1 MESTMSNLIP
11 YSVYLSP
18 EHYAK
23 IREHARN
30 RKASSLVRDA
40 ITMIIDGN
48 DPYKAGYHQ
57 AIRDA
62 AKVVD
67 DCKELKPFSFNGKN
81 LCETLF
87 NQINRLETS
96 SGGKNAKKT

>member
-1 MESTMSNLIP
+1 MIKLIP

-23 IREHARN
+23 IKEHAKN

-48 DPYKAGYHQ
+48 DPYKAGYRQ
-57 AIRDA
+57 AVRDA
-62 AKVVD
+62 AKIVESF
-67 DCKELKPFSFNGKN
+67 KEIKPFQFYGES
-81 LCETLF
+81 LSEMLT
-87 NQINRLETS
+87 NQINKLDVST
-96 SGGKNAKKT
+96 GGKNGKKT

>member
-1 MESTMSNLIP
+1 MIKLIP

-23 IREHARN
+23 IKEHAKN

-62 AKVVD
+62 AKIVE
-67 DCKELKPFSFNGKN
+67 DCKEIKPFSFNDKN
-81 LCETLF
+81 LSKTLVD
-87 NQINRLETS
+87 QINKLETPC
-96 SGGKNAKKT
+96 TLR

>member
-1 MESTMSNLIP
+1 MTNLKP

-18 EHYAK
+18 EHYDK

-48 DPYKAGYHQ
+48 EPYKAGYHQ

-81 LCETLF
+81 LCQTLCDE
-87 NQINRLETS
+87 INTLEAS
-96 SGGKNAKKT
+96 SGVKNAKK